1 MTLPTSLR
9 LGSLELQSPF
19 LVAPMESVS
28 DAAYRH
34 LVWAQ
39 GAGIT
44 WTEMIRARGL
54 VRNNKATIDLIDTFE
69 PEVLTGVQ
77 LMVANETELTAALQK
92 LEALATSTHPHFMN
106 IRAVDLNF
114 GCPSPEIIRVGAGPA
129 LLKRKA
135 KMRAILEAFAGWK
148 KTTSLPIGAIT
159 AKIRLGINRM
169 EQDQK
174 VYLPL
179 VEIANDT
186 VDALIVHARHA
197 RQESTEPPRWEAI
210 AEIKAKA
217 TIPII
222 GNGDVVSRNDAERLH
237 ALSGCD
243 GFMIARGAI
252 RSPWVFRQLR
262 GQGAG
267 TGSLDEIDAAQ
278 LRYDE
283 LATRYGTKEK
293 FRAWHAEGFRRM
305 RARLSGNVDSGP
317 AMPPNEHMR

>member
-1 MTLPTSLR
+1 MSLPTSLR

-28 DAAYRH
+28 DAGYRN

-54 VRNNKATIDLIDTFE
+54 VRNNKATVDLIDTFE
-69 PEVLTGVQ
+69 PGVLTGVQ
-77 LMVANETELTAALQK
+77 LLVANETELLAALQK
-92 LEALATSTHPHFMN
+92 LEALATSTHPHLLN
-106 IRAVDLNF
+106 VRAVDLNF
-114 GCPSPEIIRVGAGPA
+114 GCPSPEVIRVGAGPA

-148 KTTSLPIGAIT
+148 KTTTLPIGAIT

-217 TIPII
+217 TIPVI
-222 GNGDVVSRNDAERLH
+222 GNGDVTSRSDAERLH

-252 RSPWVFRQLR
+252 KSPWVFRELR
-262 GQGAG
+262 GVGAG
-267 TGSLDEIDAAQ
+267 VGSLEEIDAAQ
-278 LRYDE
+278 QRYDE
-283 LATRYGTKEK
+283 LSNRYGTKEK
-293 FRAWHAEGFRRM
+293 FRTWHAEGFRRM
-305 RARLSGNVDSGP
+305 RARARGEAVTGLVMP
-317 AMPPNEHMR
+317 ANEHMR